1 VQRSGVI
8 RYKRGVNATP
18 SIQTALITG
27 ASSGIGLELAR
38 LFAADHYR
46 LVLVAR
52 NRAALQQI
60 GEELQARHGIEV
72 RISPKDLAHPS
83 SPIEL
88 YQELQETGIAVDVL
102 VNNAGFGGSGPFLQT
117 DWHHEAEMIQVNIV
131 ALTHLTK
138 LFLPQIHARRGKV
151 LNVGSVAAF
160 LPGPYTAIYYAS
172 KAYVL
177 HFSEG
182 LAEELSGSG
191 VTVTCLS
198 PGPVETGFQKRAHS
212 GGSSRANAP
221 LYMDVQEVA
230 RAGYEGLKQG
240 KRIVIPGW
248 KNRLL
253 TEALRLVPR
262 NTVTKTVGRMYKSK
276 KSS

>member
-1 VQRSGVI
+1 
-8 RYKRGVNATP
+8 VNSNLSTTVK
-18 SIQTALITG
+18 TALITG
-27 ASSGIGLELAR
+27 ASSGIGLELTR
-38 LFAADHYR
+38 LFAADGYR

-52 NRAALQQI
+52 NRAVLQQI
-60 GEELQARHGIEV
+60 GEQLQSQHGIEV
-72 RISPKDLAHPS
+72 RISPKDLAHPA
-83 SPIEL
+83 SPVEL
-88 YQELQETGIAVDVL
+88 YQELQEAGIVVDVL

-117 DWHHEAEMIQVNIV
+117 DWQHEAEMIQVNIV

-138 LFLPQIHARRGKV
+138 LFLRQIVERRGKV
-151 LNVGSVAAF
+151 MNVGSVAAF

-172 KAYVL
+172 KAFVL
-177 HFSEG
+177 HFSEA
-182 LAEELSGSG
+182 LAEELSDTGA
-191 VTVTCLS
+191 TVTCLS
-198 PGPVETGFQKRAHS
+198 PGPVETGFQKRAHT

-230 RAGYEGLKQG
+230 SAGYQGMQAG

-262 NTVTKTVGRMYKSK
+262 DTVARAVGRMYKSK
-276 KSS
+276 KS